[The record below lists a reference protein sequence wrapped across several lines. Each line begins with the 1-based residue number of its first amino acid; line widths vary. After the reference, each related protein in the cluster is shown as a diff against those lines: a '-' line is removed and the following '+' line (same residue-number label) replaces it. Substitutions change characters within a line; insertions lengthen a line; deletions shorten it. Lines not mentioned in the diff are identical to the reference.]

1 MLSAKQSFAQKLNRI
16 RVSGIENL
24 FENWNDTASWTTD
37 GSLQYDERNN
47 VLYFDKT
54 KFTKKLP
61 DVSEDYDVAAV
72 RTFEIPDGSH
82 GFYFSVTLGNS
93 SPLFDHNG
101 GRIDIEY
108 YDANGVKTVGDYITF
123 YIYDAE
129 NFIEAYLG
137 DDKPAP
143 IPEDA
148 SSMVI
153 KAYGF
158 SNTKTIEFYM
168 KDFKL
173 SFSDSEDCMETFGN
187 VYPTFFGRKVD
198 ESPIRISAQSQVV
211 TVVSFAGIIV
221 GVAVVAILLA
231 RADRRRRKMRK

>member
-1 MLSAKQSFAQKLNRI
+1 MDFGKGKTMDIKTQNY
-16 RVSGIENL
+16 
-24 FENWNDTASWTTD
+24 FENWKDTASWTTD

-54 KFTKKLP
+54 KVTEKLP
-61 DVSEDYDVAAV
+61 DVNEDYDTAAI
-72 RTFEIPDGSH
+72 RTFDIPNGSH

-93 SPLFDHNG
+93 SPLADNNG
-101 GRIDIEY
+101 GRIDIEF
-108 YDANGVKTVGDYITF
+108 YDANGVKTVGDYTTY
-123 YIYDAE
+123 YIYNAE

-153 KAYGF
+153 KAYGV
-158 SNTKTIEFYM
+158 SDTKTIEFYM

-187 VYPTFFGRKVD
+187 AYPAFFSRKVD
-198 ESPIRISAQSQVV
+198 DSPIRISSRSQIM
-211 TVVSFAGIIV
+211 TVVSFAAIIA
-221 GVAVVAILLA
+221 GVAIVAVLLA
-231 RADRRRRKMRK
+231 RVNRRKQNK

>member
-1 MLSAKQSFAQKLNRI
+1 MDFGKGKTMDIKTQNY
-16 RVSGIENL
+16 
-24 FENWNDTASWTTD
+24 FENWKDTASWTTD

-54 KFTKKLP
+54 KFTEKLP
-61 DVSEDYDVAAV
+61 DVNEDYDVAAI
-72 RTFEIPDGSH
+72 RTFDIPDGSH

-93 SPLFDHNG
+93 SPLADNNG
-101 GRIDIEY
+101 GRIDIEF
-108 YDANGVKTVGDYITF
+108 YDANGVKTVGDYTTY
-123 YIYDAE
+123 YIYNAE

-153 KAYGF
+153 KAYGV
-158 SNTKTIEFYM
+158 SDTKTIEFYM

-173 SFSDSEDCMETFGN
+173 SFSDSEDCMETFCN
-187 VYPTFFGRKVD
+187 AYPAFFSRKVD
-198 ESPIRISAQSQVV
+198 DSPIRISSRSQIM
-211 TVVSFAGIIV
+211 TVVSFAAIIA
-221 GVAVVAILLA
+221 GVAIVAVLLA
-231 RADRRRRKMRK
+231 RVNRRKQGK

>member
-1 MLSAKQSFAQKLNRI
+1 MDIKTQNY
-16 RVSGIENL
+16 
-24 FENWNDTASWTTD
+24 FENWKDTASWTTD

-54 KFTKKLP
+54 KFTEKLP
-61 DVSEDYDVAAV
+61 DVNEDYDTAAI
-72 RTFEIPDGSH
+72 RTFDIPNGSH

-93 SPLFDHNG
+93 SPLADNNG
-101 GRIDIEY
+101 GRIDVEF
-108 YDANGVKTVGDYITF
+108 YDANGVKTVCDYTTY
-123 YIYDAE
+123 YIYNAE

-153 KAYGF
+153 KAYGV
-158 SNTKTIEFYM
+158 SDTKTIEFYM

-187 VYPTFFGRKVD
+187 AYPAFFSRKVD
-198 ESPIRISAQSQVV
+198 DSPIRISSRSQIM
-211 TVVSFAGIIV
+211 TVVSFAAIIA
-221 GVAVVAILLA
+221 GVAIVAVLLA
-231 RADRRRRKMRK
+231 RVDRKKKIRK

>member
-1 MLSAKQSFAQKLNRI
+1 MDIKTQNY
-16 RVSGIENL
+16 
-24 FENWNDTASWTTD
+24 FENWKDTASWTTD

-54 KFTKKLP
+54 KFTEKLP
-61 DVSEDYDVAAV
+61 DVNEDYDVAAV

-93 SPLFDHNG
+93 SPLADNNG
-101 GRIDIEY
+101 GRIDVEF
-108 YDANGVKTVGDYITF
+108 YDANGVKTVGDYTTY
-123 YIYDAE
+123 YIYNAE

-143 IPEDA
+143 IPKDA
-148 SSMVI
+148 ISMVI
-153 KAYGF
+153 KAYGV
-158 SNTKTIEFYM
+158 SDTKTIEFYM

-187 VYPTFFGRKVD
+187 AYPAFFSRKVD
-198 ESPIRISAQSQVV
+198 DSPIRISSRSQIM
-211 TVVSFAGIIV
+211 TVVSFAAIIA
-221 GVAVVAILLA
+221 GVAIVAVLLA
-231 RADRRRRKMRK
+231 RVDRKKKIRK

>member
-1 MLSAKQSFAQKLNRI
+1 MANQS
-16 RVSGIENL
+16 ENY
-24 FENWNDTASWTTD
+24 FENWEDTASWTTD

-54 KFTKKLP
+54 KATGKMP
-61 DVSEDYDVAAV
+61 DVNEDYDVAAV

-93 SPLFDHNG
+93 SPLADNNG
-101 GRIDIEY
+101 GRIDVEF
-108 YDANGVKTVGDYITF
+108 YDANGVKTAGDYTTF
-123 YIYDAE
+123 YIYNAE

-148 SSMVI
+148 SRMVI
-153 KAYGF
+153 KAYGV
-158 SNTKTIEFYM
+158 SDTKTIEFYM

-173 SFSDSEDCMETFGN
+173 SFSDSEDCMETFAD
-187 VYPTFFGRKVD
+187 VYPRF
-198 ESPIRISAQSQVV
+198 SAERL
-211 TVVSFAGIIV
+211 T
-221 GVAVVAILLA
+221 IL
-231 RADRRRRKMRK
+231 R

>member
-1 MLSAKQSFAQKLNRI
+1 MANQS
-16 RVSGIENL
+16 ENY
-24 FENWNDTASWTTD
+24 FENWEDTASWTTD

-54 KFTKKLP
+54 KATGKMP

-72 RTFEIPDGSH
+72 WTFEIPDGSH

-93 SPLFDHNG
+93 SPLADNNG
-101 GRIDIEY
+101 GRIDVEF
-108 YDANGVKTVGDYITF
+108 YDANGVKTAGDYTTF
-123 YIYDAE
+123 YIYNAE

-148 SSMVI
+148 SRMVI
-153 KAYGF
+153 KAYGV
-158 SNTKTIEFYM
+158 SDTKTIEFYM

-173 SFSDSEDCMETFGN
+173 SFSDSEDCMETFAD
-187 VYPTFFGRKVD
+187 VYPAFFSRKVD
-198 ESPIRISAQSQVV
+198 DSPI
-211 TVVSFAGIIV
+211 
-221 GVAVVAILLA
+221 
-231 RADRRRRKMRK
+231 

>member
-1 MLSAKQSFAQKLNRI
+1 MANQS
-16 RVSGIENL
+16 ENY
-24 FENWNDTASWTTD
+24 FENWKDTASWTTD

-54 KFTKKLP
+54 KATGKMP
-61 DVSEDYDVAAV
+61 DVNEDYDVAAV

-93 SPLFDHNG
+93 SPLADNNG
-101 GRIDIEY
+101 GRIDVEF
-108 YDANGVKTVGDYITF
+108 YDANGVKTAGDYTTF
-123 YIYDAE
+123 YIYNAE

-148 SSMVI
+148 SRMVI
-153 KAYGF
+153 KAYAV
-158 SNTKTIEFYM
+158 SDTKTIEFYM

-173 SFSDSEDCMETFGN
+173 SFSDSEDCMKTFAD
-187 VYPTFFGRKVD
+187 VYPAFFSRKVD
-198 ESPIRISAQSQVV
+198 ASPIRISSHSQIM
-211 TVVSFAGIIV
+211 TVVSFAAIIA
-221 GVAVVAILLA
+221 GVAIAAVLLA
-231 RADRRRRKMRK
+231 RADQRKKNK

>member
-1 MLSAKQSFAQKLNRI
+1 MAFGRGKTMANQS
-16 RVSGIENL
+16 ENY
-24 FENWNDTASWTTD
+24 FENWEDTASWTTD

-54 KFTKKLP
+54 KATGKMP
-61 DVSEDYDVAAV
+61 DVNEDYDVAAV

-93 SPLFDHNG
+93 SPLADNNG
-101 GRIDIEY
+101 GRIDVEF
-108 YDANGVKTVGDYITF
+108 YDANGVKTAGDYTTF
-123 YIYDAE
+123 YIYNAE

-148 SSMVI
+148 SRMVI
-153 KAYGF
+153 KAYGV
-158 SNTKTIEFYM
+158 SDTKTIEFYM

-173 SFSDSEDCMETFGN
+173 SFSDSEDCMETFAD
-187 VYPTFFGRKVD
+187 VYPAFFSRKGD
-198 ESPIRISAQSQVV
+198 DSPIRISSHSQIM
-211 TVVSFAGIIV
+211 TAVSSAAIIAAAAI
-221 GVAVVAILLA
+221 VAVSLT
-231 RADRRRRKMRK
+231 RADQRKKNK

>member
-1 MLSAKQSFAQKLNRI
+1 MANQS
-16 RVSGIENL
+16 ENY
-24 FENWNDTASWTTD
+24 FENWKDTASWTTD

-54 KFTKKLP
+54 KATGKMP
-61 DVSEDYDVAAV
+61 DVNEDYDVAAV

-93 SPLFDHNG
+93 SPLADNNG
-101 GRIDIEY
+101 GRIDVEF
-108 YDANGVKTVGDYITF
+108 YDANGVKTAGDYTTF
-123 YIYDAE
+123 YIYNAE

-148 SSMVI
+148 SRMVI
-153 KAYGF
+153 KAYAV
-158 SNTKTIEFYM
+158 SDTKTIEFYM

-173 SFSDSEDCMETFGN
+173 SFSDSEDCMKTFAD
-187 VYPTFFGRKVD
+187 VYPAFFSRKVD
-198 ESPIRISAQSQVV
+198 DSPIRISSNSQIM
-211 TVVSFAGIIV
+211 TVVSFAAIISR
-221 GVAVVAILLA
+221 VALAAVLLA
-231 RADRRRRKMRK
+231 RADQRKKNK

>member
-1 MLSAKQSFAQKLNRI
+1 MAFGKGKTMDIKTQNY
-16 RVSGIENL
+16 
-24 FENWNDTASWTTD
+24 FENWKDTASWTTD

-54 KFTKKLP
+54 KVTEKLP
-61 DVSEDYDVAAV
+61 DVNEDYDTAAI
-72 RTFEIPDGSH
+72 RTFDIPNGSH

-93 SPLFDHNG
+93 SPLADNNG
-101 GRIDIEY
+101 GRIDIEF
-108 YDANGVKTVGDYITF
+108 YDANGVKTVGDYTTY
-123 YIYDAE
+123 YIYNAE

-153 KAYGF
+153 KAYGV
-158 SNTKTIEFYM
+158 SDTKTIEFYM

-187 VYPTFFGRKVD
+187 AYPAFFSRKVD
-198 ESPIRISAQSQVV
+198 DSPIRISSRSQIM
-211 TVVSFAGIIV
+211 TVVSFAAIIA
-221 GVAVVAILLA
+221 GVAIVAVLLA
-231 RADRRRRKMRK
+231 RVNRRKQNK

>member
-1 MLSAKQSFAQKLNRI
+1 MADQS
-16 RVSGIENL
+16 ENY
-24 FENWNDTASWTTD
+24 FENWNDTTLWTTD
-37 GSLQYDERNN
+37 GSLQYDERNK
-47 VLYFDKT
+47 VLYFDKA
-54 KFTKKLP
+54 KFTEKLP
-61 DVSEDYDVAAV
+61 DVSEDYDVVAV

-101 GRIDIEY
+101 GRIDIEF
-108 YDANGVKTVGDYITF
+108 YDANGVKTAGEYSTLFLHDL
-123 YIYDAE
+123 E
-129 NFIEAYLG
+129 NFTEAYLG

-173 SFSDSEDCMETFGN
+173 SFSDSEDCMETFAN
-187 VYPTFFGRKVD
+187 VYPSFFGRKVD
-198 ESPIRISAQSQVV
+198 NSPIRISSRSQIM
-211 TVVSFAGIIV
+211 TVVSFAAIIA
-221 GVAVVAILLA
+221 GVAIVAVLLA
-231 RADRRRRKMRK
+231 RADQRKKNK

>member
-1 MLSAKQSFAQKLNRI
+1 MAFGKGKTMDIKTQNY
-16 RVSGIENL
+16 
-24 FENWNDTASWTTD
+24 FENWKDTASWTTD

-54 KFTKKLP
+54 KFTEKLP
-61 DVSEDYDVAAV
+61 DVNEDYDVAAV
-72 RTFEIPDGSH
+72 RTFDIPNGSH

-93 SPLFDHNG
+93 SPLADNNG
-101 GRIDIEY
+101 GRIDIEF
-108 YDANGVKTVGDYITF
+108 YDANGVKTVGDYTTY
-123 YIYDAE
+123 YIYNAE

-148 SSMVI
+148 ISMVI
-153 KAYGF
+153 KAYGV
-158 SNTKTIEFYM
+158 SDTKTIEFYM

-187 VYPTFFGRKVD
+187 AYPAFFSRKVD
-198 ESPIRISAQSQVV
+198 DSPIRISSRSQIM
-211 TVVSFAGIIV
+211 TVVSFAAIIA
-221 GVAVVAILLA
+221 GVAIVAVLLA
-231 RADRRRRKMRK
+231 RVNRRKQNK

>member
-1 MLSAKQSFAQKLNRI
+1 MVDQS
-16 RVSGIENL
+16 ENY
-24 FENWNDTASWTTD
+24 FENWNDTTLWTTD
-37 GSLQYDERNN
+37 GSLQYDERNK
-47 VLYFDKT
+47 VLYFDKA
-54 KFTKKLP
+54 KFTEKLP

-72 RTFEIPDGSH
+72 RKFEIPDGSH

-101 GRIDIEY
+101 GRIDIEF
-108 YDANGVKTVGDYITF
+108 YDANGVKTAGEYSTLFLHDL
-123 YIYDAE
+123 E
-129 NFIEAYLG
+129 NFTEAYLG

-173 SFSDSEDCMETFGN
+173 SFSDSEDCMETFAN
-187 VYPTFFGRKVD
+187 VYPAFFSRKAD
-198 ESPIRISAQSQVV
+198 DSPIRISSRSQIM
-211 TVVSFAGIIV
+211 TVVSFAAIIA
-221 GVAVVAILLA
+221 GVAIVAVLLA
-231 RADRRRRKMRK
+231 RADQRKKNK

>member
-1 MLSAKQSFAQKLNRI
+1 MANQS
-16 RVSGIENL
+16 ENY
-24 FENWNDTASWTTD
+24 FENWKDTASWTTD

-54 KFTKKLP
+54 KATGKMP
-61 DVSEDYDVAAV
+61 DVNEDYDVAAV

-93 SPLFDHNG
+93 SPLADNNG
-101 GRIDIEY
+101 GRIDVEF
-108 YDANGVKTVGDYITF
+108 YDANGVKTAGDYTTF
-123 YIYDAE
+123 YIYNAE

-148 SSMVI
+148 SRMVI
-153 KAYGF
+153 KAYAV
-158 SNTKTIEFYM
+158 SDTNTIEFYM

-173 SFSDSEDCMETFGN
+173 SFSDSEDCMKTFAD
-187 VYPTFFGRKVD
+187 VYPAFFSRKVD
-198 ESPIRISAQSQVV
+198 DSPIRISSHSQIM
-211 TVVSFAGIIV
+211 TVVSFAAIIA
-221 GVAVVAILLA
+221 GVAIAAVLLA
-231 RADRRRRKMRK
+231 RADQRKKNK

>member
-1 MLSAKQSFAQKLNRI
+1 MAFGRGKTMDIKTQNY
-16 RVSGIENL
+16 
-24 FENWNDTASWTTD
+24 FENWEDTASWTTD

-54 KFTKKLP
+54 KAAGKMP
-61 DVSEDYDVAAV
+61 DVNEDYDVAAV

-93 SPLFDHNG
+93 SPLADNNG
-101 GRIDIEY
+101 GRIDVEF
-108 YDANGVKTVGDYITF
+108 YDTNGVKTVGDYTTF
-123 YIYDAE
+123 YIYNAE

-153 KAYGF
+153 KAYGV
-158 SNTKTIEFYM
+158 SDTKTIEFYM

-173 SFSDSEDCMETFGN
+173 SFSDSEDCMETFAD
-187 VYPTFFGRKVD
+187 VYPAFFSRKVD
-198 ESPIRISAQSQVV
+198 DSPIRISSHSQIM
-211 TVVSFAGIIV
+211 TVVSFAAIIA
-221 GVAVVAILLA
+221 GVAIVAVLLA
-231 RADRRRRKMRK
+231 RADQRKKNK

>member
-1 MLSAKQSFAQKLNRI
+1 MAFGKGKTMDIKTQNY
-16 RVSGIENL
+16 
-24 FENWNDTASWTTD
+24 FENWKDTASWTTD

-54 KFTKKLP
+54 KFTEKLP
-61 DVSEDYDVAAV
+61 DVNEDYDVAAI
-72 RTFEIPDGSH
+72 RTFDIPNGSH

-93 SPLFDHNG
+93 SPLADNNG
-101 GRIDIEY
+101 GRIDIEF
-108 YDANGVKTVGDYITF
+108 YDANGVKTVGDYTTY
-123 YIYDAE
+123 YIYNAE

-153 KAYGF
+153 KAYGV
-158 SNTKTIEFYM
+158 SDTKTIEFYM

-187 VYPTFFGRKVD
+187 AYPAFFSRKVD
-198 ESPIRISAQSQVV
+198 DSPIRISSRSQIM
-211 TVVSFAGIIV
+211 TVVSFAAIIA
-221 GVAVVAILLA
+221 GVAIVAVLLA
-231 RADRRRRKMRK
+231 RVNRRKQNK

>member
-1 MLSAKQSFAQKLNRI
+1 MIEVLK
-16 RVSGIENL
+16 IENL

-61 DVSEDYDVAAV
+61 DVSEDYDVVAV

-101 GRIDIEY
+101 GRIDIEF
-108 YDANGVKTVGDYITF
+108 YDANGVKTAGEYSTLFLHDL
-123 YIYDAE
+123 E
-129 NFIEAYLG
+129 NFTEAYLG

-173 SFSDSEDCMETFGN
+173 SFSDSEDCMETFAN
-187 VYPTFFGRKVD
+187 VYPSFFGRKVD
-198 ESPIRISAQSQVV
+198 NSPIRISSRSQIM
-211 TVVSFAGIIV
+211 TVVSFAAIIA
-221 GVAVVAILLA
+221 GVAVVAILLNKSGKKK
-231 RADRRRRKMRK
+231 RNK

>member
-1 MLSAKQSFAQKLNRI
+1 MANQS
-16 RVSGIENL
+16 ENY
-24 FENWNDTASWTTD
+24 FENWKDTASWTTD

-54 KFTKKLP
+54 KATGKMP

-93 SPLFDHNG
+93 SPLADNNG
-101 GRIDIEY
+101 GRIDVEF
-108 YDANGVKTVGDYITF
+108 YDANGVKTAGDYTTF
-123 YIYDAE
+123 YIYNAE

-148 SSMVI
+148 SRMVI
-153 KAYGF
+153 KAYGV
-158 SNTKTIEFYM
+158 SDTKTIEFYM

-173 SFSDSEDCMETFGN
+173 SFSDSEDCMETFAD
-187 VYPTFFGRKVD
+187 VYPAFFSRKVD
-198 ESPIRISAQSQVV
+198 YSPIRISSQSQIM
-211 TVVSFAGIIV
+211 TVVSFAAIIA
-221 GVAVVAILLA
+221 GVAIAAVLLA
-231 RADRRRRKMRK
+231 RADQRKKNK

>member
-1 MLSAKQSFAQKLNRI
+1 MANQS
-16 RVSGIENL
+16 ENY
-24 FENWNDTASWTTD
+24 FENWKDTASWTTD

-54 KFTKKLP
+54 KATGKMP

-93 SPLFDHNG
+93 WPLADNNG
-101 GRIDIEY
+101 GRIDVEF
-108 YDANGVKTVGDYITF
+108 YDANGVKTAGDYTTF
-123 YIYDAE
+123 YIYNAE

-148 SSMVI
+148 SRMVI
-153 KAYGF
+153 KAYGV
-158 SNTKTIEFYM
+158 SDTKTIEFYM
-168 KDFKL
+168 KGFKL
-173 SFSDSEDCMETFGN
+173 SFSDSEDCMETFAD
-187 VYPTFFGRKVD
+187 VYPAFFSRKVD
-198 ESPIRISAQSQVV
+198 DSPIRISSQSQIM
-211 TVVSFAGIIV
+211 TVVSFAAIIA
-221 GVAVVAILLA
+221 GVAIVAVLLA
-231 RADRRRRKMRK
+231 RADQRKKNK

>member
-1 MLSAKQSFAQKLNRI
+1 MAFGKGKTMDIKTQNY
-16 RVSGIENL
+16 
-24 FENWNDTASWTTD
+24 FENWKDTASWTTD

-54 KFTKKLP
+54 KFTEKLP
-61 DVSEDYDVAAV
+61 DVNEDYDVAAV
-72 RTFEIPDGSH
+72 RTFDIPDGSH

-93 SPLFDHNG
+93 SPLADNNG
-101 GRIDIEY
+101 GRIDIEF
-108 YDANGVKTVGDYITF
+108 YDANGVKTVGDYTTY
-123 YIYDAE
+123 YIYNAE

-148 SSMVI
+148 NNMVI
-153 KAYGF
+153 KAYGV
-158 SNTKTIEFYM
+158 SDTKTIEFYM

-187 VYPTFFGRKVD
+187 AYPAFFSRKVD
-198 ESPIRISAQSQVV
+198 DSPIRISSRSQIM
-211 TVVSFAGIIV
+211 TVVSFAAIIA
-221 GVAVVAILLA
+221 GVAIVAVLLA
-231 RADRRRRKMRK
+231 RVNRRKQGK